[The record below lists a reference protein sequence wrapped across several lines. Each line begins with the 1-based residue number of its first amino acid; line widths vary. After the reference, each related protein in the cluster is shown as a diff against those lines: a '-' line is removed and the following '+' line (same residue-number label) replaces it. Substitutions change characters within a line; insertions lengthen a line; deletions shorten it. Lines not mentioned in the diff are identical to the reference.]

1 MSNADTPSGTNYT
14 AITSGNSLQL
24 AIWDGRDFRLS
35 KLLVDNVKEQFE
47 KVLADLE
54 ASLPEYA
61 GPLRSLSAQVSE
73 RTDSICTDGLRIYLN
88 PVWWT
93 TKPQSELRHCA
104 AFLSRII
111 SDDLIRRRDAIEDVN
126 WETWNI
132 AANLLINRQLI
143 DQGVG
148 ILPTEGAFITSIK
161 PSMTVEEVYSRLA
174 SMSEEEISKS
184 VWPLIG

>member
-1 MSNADTPSGTNYT
+1 MSNTDTPSGTNYT

-24 AIWDGRDFRLS
+24 AIWDGRDSRLS

-47 KVLADLE
+47 KVLMDLE
-54 ASLPEYA
+54 SDLPEYA
-61 GPLRSLSAQVSE
+61 APLRSLGSQVSE
-73 RTDSICTDGLRIYLN
+73 RTNSICTDGIRIYLN

-111 SDDLIRRRDAIEDVN
+111 SDDLIRRRDAIENVD
-126 WETWNI
+126 WEKWNI

-148 ILPTEGAFITSIK
+148 ILPTEGTFITSIK
-161 PSMTVEEVYSRLA
+161 PSMTVEEVYDRLVP
-174 SMSEEEISKS
+174 MSEEELSKA
-184 VWPLIG
+184 VWPLI